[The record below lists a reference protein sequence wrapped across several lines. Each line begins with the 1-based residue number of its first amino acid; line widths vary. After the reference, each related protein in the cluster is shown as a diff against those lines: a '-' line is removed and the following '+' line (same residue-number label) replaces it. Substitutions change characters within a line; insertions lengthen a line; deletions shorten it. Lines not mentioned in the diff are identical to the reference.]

1 MTLCNGV
8 CPLTT
13 HQEQRRIRIRALNA
27 VSQFRASKFDAAI
40 DTFIELDFNPAKV
53 VALYP
58 EAVSGR
64 LFVPQERWIPLYGG
78 PVPVDDDH
86 AASESSHDS
95 GSKPAGHVHERT
107 ATEIF
112 DTLAPGGSGSGS
124 VGGRLRRTGLGMFL
138 PSGHQED
145 DTASISSKKKP
156 TLHGVSI
163 TLFRL
168 WLSDSPPS
176 DDLNRSVETLVRYLA
191 DRRPKLHAALVSVNI
206 TPESQS
212 HVASPLSEASIE
224 ELFALPNAPLSAL
237 TPEQLL
243 RFAQIV
249 DTALY
254 KSYLI
259 IRPALLGSLCR
270 VANWCEVSEV
280 EEDLRARKV
289 WFSLFSG

>member
-1 MTLCNGV
+1 M
-8 CPLTT
+8 
-13 HQEQRRIRIRALNA
+13 NA

-78 PVPVDDDH
+78 PVPADDEST
-86 AASESSHDS
+86 ASDS
-95 GSKPAGHVHERT
+95 THENGNRPASHVHERT

-112 DTLAPGGSGSGS
+112 DSLGSSGS

-138 PSGHQED
+138 PGGHQED

-156 TLHGVSI
+156 TLHGVSV
-163 TLFRL
+163 TPPFHLL
-168 WLSDSPPS
+168 LSDMSPS
-176 DDLNRSVETLVRYLA
+176 DDLHRSVETLVRYLA
-191 DRRPKLHAALVSVNI
+191 DRRPKLHAALLSVNI

-212 HVASPLSEASIE
+212 DVASPLSEASIE
-224 ELFALPNAPLSAL
+224 ELFALPNAPLSVL

-259 IRPALLGSLCR
+259 IRPVLLGSLCR

-289 WFSLFSG
+289 CPPFFLK

>member
-1 MTLCNGV
+1 LTLYNGV

-64 LFVPQERWIPLYGG
+64 LFVPQEKWIPLYGG
-78 PVPVDDDH
+78 PVPVDDDN
-86 AASESSHDS
+86 AASESSHES

-112 DTLAPGGSGSGS
+112 DTLASGGSGS

-156 TLHGVSI
+156 TLHGMSVAPP
-163 TLFRL
+163 FRL
-168 WLSDSPPS
+168 WLSDTSPS
-176 DDLNRSVETLVRYLA
+176 DDLHRSVETLVRYLA
-191 DRRPKLHAALVSVNI
+191 DRRPKLHAALVSMNI

-280 EEDLRARKV
+280 EEDLRVRKV
-289 WFSLFSG
+289 WFSLFSE